1 MPAQIPEVG
10 GIPMTI
16 SAIPREASVTSLRQ
30 QKYTSPDECVR
41 ATGSVAR
48 REGMTLPDQYHPFRH
63 HHFLKKASSAA
74 CAMASSISDLAPLAA
89 MPPIV
94 WPSTLMGSPPWL
106 GK

>member
-48 REGMTLPDQYHPFRH
+48 REGMTLP
-63 HHFLKKASSAA
+63 
-74 CAMASSISDLAPLAA
+74 
-89 MPPIV
+89 
-94 WPSTLMGSPPWL
+94 
-106 GK
+106 